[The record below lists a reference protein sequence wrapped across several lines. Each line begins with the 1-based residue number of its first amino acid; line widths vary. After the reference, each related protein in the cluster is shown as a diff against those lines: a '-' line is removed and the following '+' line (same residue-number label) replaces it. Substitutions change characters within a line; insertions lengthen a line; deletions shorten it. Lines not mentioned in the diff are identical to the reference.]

1 LNFTLGHNIDRFLI
15 SDARWRTNAMP
26 EGGCEYTAGKN
37 DRVAGVATQFPIPP
51 SWANFP
57 IGGPLL
63 GIIPHD
69 NTQKIENQSLYD
81 SQLLSSLF
89 LPTLNAPHPHPT
101 PYTLTPNPKPIG
113 LLL

>member
-1 LNFTLGHNIDRFLI
+1 
-15 SDARWRTNAMP
+15 MP

-37 DRVAGVATQFPIPP
+37 DRVPGGARQFPIPP

-89 LPTLNAPHPHPT
+89 LPTLNAPQPTHYSLHPAPET
-101 PYTLTPNPKPIG
+101 RNQLALCSEPIIFAAHFKF
-113 LLL
+113 